1 MKRIVVAMLG
11 LVLTMSLSATH
22 GAPQASGQANAAA
35 AAPSAAPAAGL
46 PLGAGD
52 VLKVAVYGNPDL
64 NLEIRVSEGGNIS
77 FPLVGQ
83 VAVAGLAP
91 EAAERKIAALL
102 DSGGYVKKPQVN
114 IIVTAVQSQ
123 TVSVL
128 GQVNRPGRYPIEGR
142 RSLMDLLAMAGGIA
156 ADGGDKVS
164 LIRKRNGATTR
175 DEIDVV
181 HMMRAGAMD
190 GDVQVS
196 GSDVV
201 FVERAP
207 KFYIYGEVQ
216 RPGAFRLER
225 AMTVAQALS
234 AGGGLSA
241 RGTER
246 GLLIKRR
253 DAQGQLQTIRAG
265 QNDLIQVDDVVYVKE
280 SWF

>member
-1 MKRIVVAMLG
+1 MKRIVIAMLG
-11 LVLTMSLSATH
+11 LCLSLLA
-22 GAPQASGQANAAA
+22 GAAHAAD
-35 AAPSAAPAAGL
+35 L

-52 VLKVAVYGNPDL
+52 VIKVSVYGNPDL
-64 NLEIRVSEGGNIS
+64 TLETRVSEGGFIS

-83 VAVAGLAP
+83 VSVGGLSAA
-91 EAAERKIAALL
+91 AAEKKIGALL

-128 GQVNRPGRYPIEGR
+128 GQVNRPGRYPVEGR
-142 RSLMDLLAMAGGIA
+142 RSLMDMLAMAGGIS

-164 LIRKRNGATTR
+164 LIRRRNGSTTR
-175 DEIDVV
+175 DDIDVV
-181 HMMRAGAMD
+181 QMMRAGQLHAD
-190 GDVQVS
+190 YQVE
-196 GSDVV
+196 GTDVV

-225 AMTVAQALS
+225 AMTVTQALS
-234 AGGGLSA
+234 AGGGLSP

-246 GLLIKRR
+246 GLIIKRR
-253 DAQGQLQTIRAG
+253 DAQGQLQTIRAR
-265 QNDLIQVDDVVYVKE
+265 QDDLIQVDDVVFVKE